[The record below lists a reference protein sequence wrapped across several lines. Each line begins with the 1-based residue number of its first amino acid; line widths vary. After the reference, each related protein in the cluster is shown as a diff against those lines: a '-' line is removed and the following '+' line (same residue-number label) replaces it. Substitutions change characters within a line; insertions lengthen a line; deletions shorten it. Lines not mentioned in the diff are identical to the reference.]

1 VKLFRAMGLNPTNSW
16 QWTKVD
22 GFRNRIVVAVSDGSL
37 VGGVAGTYGG
47 RLADC
52 RQCSSDVGISRA
64 CAVGIGTSCGG
75 FAVVEQSGESSS
87 RISRLRGTQVS
98 GTSTPCSNA
107 KSWSK
112 GRSLT
117 EQAGEVSVG
126 DSSLARPDFVS
137 SFGMSSDNPF
147 ETRSFTESF
156 QFFESH
162 RWCLYETR
170 QTMCSEE

>member
-1 VKLFRAMGLNPTNSW
+1 MGLNPTNSW

-98 GTSTPCSNA
+98 GTSTPCSNT
-107 KSWSK
+107 KTWSK

-156 QFFESH
+156 RFFESH